1 MGPSE
6 KRIEPKIGSTSL
18 RTSCC
23 STGGKLDRRRVINPV
38 TFSLPLCQSSYFIQ
52 LGIFLF
58 LPPLPVSS
66 LDFWTC
72 SWGHCNTQRPAYSPL
87 ATKGHTTLQLLF
99 CKYLQSLFL
108 LLDFDLILIW
118 DWEDVPSK
126 GSPCVISVFHFYIF
140 YLGCFKLITV
150 IKCAR
155 LIML

>member
-1 MGPSE
+1 MVSNSFEGNTNMVKTSPWHHHIMISSKPWKKSFTADRSYRLSPTGKVGPSE

-52 LGIFLF
+52 LWIFLL

-99 CKYLQSLFL
+99 CKYLQSLFY
-108 LLDFDLILIW
+108 F
-118 DWEDVPSK
+118 
-126 GSPCVISVFHFYIF
+126 
-140 YLGCFKLITV
+140 
-150 IKCAR
+150 
-155 LIML
+155 

>member
-1 MGPSE
+1 MWYISLFHSRFIPHGKQQPWHHHIMISSKPWKNHSLQTGVIDSVQLGRWDRSE

-87 ATKGHTTLQLLF
+87 ETKGHTTLQLLF
-99 CKYLQSLFL
+99 CKYL
-108 LLDFDLILIW
+108 
-118 DWEDVPSK
+118 
-126 GSPCVISVFHFYIF
+126 
-140 YLGCFKLITV
+140 
-150 IKCAR
+150 
-155 LIML
+155 